1 MHLRPMCV
9 EHGARQG
16 YSCYSRKA
24 WRMKAV
30 LEFQYPEDEQR
41 LQHAMKGTEYYDALC
56 EIDNILAM
64 PYTKAEAYTKI
75 KAVVFKTL
83 EGV

>member
-1 MHLRPMCV
+1 
-9 EHGARQG
+9 
-16 YSCYSRKA
+16 
-24 WRMKAV
+24 MKAV
-30 LEFQYPEDEQR
+30 LEFEYPEDEER

-56 EIDNILAM
+56 DIDSILAM

-83 EGV
+83 EGA

>member
-1 MHLRPMCV
+1 
-9 EHGARQG
+9 
-16 YSCYSRKA
+16 
-24 WRMKAV
+24 MKAV
-30 LEFQYPEDEQR
+30 LEFYYPEDEHK

-75 KAVVFKTL
+75 RAIVLQTL
-83 EGV
+83 EDI

>member
-1 MHLRPMCV
+1 
-9 EHGARQG
+9 
-16 YSCYSRKA
+16 
-24 WRMKAV
+24 MKAV
-30 LEFQYPEDEQR
+30 LEFYYPEDEHK

-75 KAVVFKTL
+75 RAVVLQIL
-83 EGV
+83 EDA

>member
-1 MHLRPMCV
+1 MCV
-9 EHGARQG
+9 GHGARQG

-30 LEFQYPEDEQR
+30 LEFAYPDDEHK
-41 LQHAMKGTEYYDALC
+41 LQHALNAEKYYDALC
-56 EIDNILAM
+56 NIDNILAM

-75 KAVVFKTL
+75 RAVVLETL
-83 EGV
+83 GEA

>member
-1 MHLRPMCV
+1 
-9 EHGARQG
+9 
-16 YSCYSRKA
+16 
-24 WRMKAV
+24 MKAV
-30 LEFQYPEDEQR
+30 LEFYYPEDEHK

-75 KAVVFKTL
+75 RAIVLQTL
-83 EGV
+83 GEA

>member
-1 MHLRPMCV
+1 
-9 EHGARQG
+9 
-16 YSCYSRKA
+16 
-24 WRMKAV
+24 MKAV
-30 LEFQYPEDEQR
+30 LEFYYPEDEHK

-83 EGV
+83 EEV

>member
-1 MHLRPMCV
+1 
-9 EHGARQG
+9 
-16 YSCYSRKA
+16 
-24 WRMKAV
+24 MKAV
-30 LEFQYPEDEQR
+30 LEFEYPEDEER
-41 LQHAMKGTEYYDALC
+41 LQHAMKGTEYYNALC
-56 EIDNILAM
+56 EIDNIIAM

>member
-1 MHLRPMCV
+1 
-9 EHGARQG
+9 
-16 YSCYSRKA
+16 
-24 WRMKAV
+24 MKAV
-30 LEFQYPEDEQR
+30 LEFYYPEDEER

-75 KAVVFKTL
+75 RAIVLQTL
-83 EGV
+83 GEV